1 MTLVRGA
8 DLFGLVAY
16 LTHFYYFETALGA
29 SSDFY
34 YTSSWDSFLGSYTY
48 KIVKR
53 MIFIITYMQE
63 RGVALHMS
71 CCVWRFGHGMTFV
84 WRRMVCHVC
93 MTCVWR

>member
-1 MTLVRGA
+1 
-8 DLFGLVAY
+8 
-16 LTHFYYFETALGA
+16 
-29 SSDFY
+29 
-34 YTSSWDSFLGSYTY
+34 
-48 KIVKR
+48 